1 MKKRVV
7 VTVAFIFSL
16 FLLNLVLAEVVS
28 EDLHLNIQTTNTTG
42 GVVTGT
48 FSFVFN
54 ISTTSDCSTIIYSNS
69 TTKTTDMR
77 GIISY
82 YLPNVSLNYSQ
93 QYYLCYY
100 RDGSLKDATKIVRTP
115 YSFRAKNITLSGVEP
130 DSNLDASG
138 YNITANYYFGN
149 GTYLK
154 DVNDT
159 LSQLNCGNGQVVKW
173 NDPSNVWYCSDVAP
187 SGTGDIDAVNTV
199 DDYLEG
205 GQTSGTVNLSIDETK
220 LNQTID
226 SRISTNNASIVNW
239 ATSTFA
245 QIANLINLI
254 GNWSADKPNYY
265 NTTQIVEINTSM
277 KNYVDFQNTSQTNY
291 IAENNASI
299 VNWAT
304 STFTSLATVVAAIG
318 NWSDDKPNYYNTTQI
333 VEINTSVTN
342 TINSVGSRWE
352 ANYTNMQG
360 DCGAGYFS
368 IGFYSNGTIQ
378 CSAGTA
384 SETDPMWTA
393 NWTNVAFENQAN
405 TFGAYN
411 QTFDTNT
418 LFIDSNNNAIG
429 IGTASPTENLT
440 VAGSVSFLGNRVMM
454 RNFAGRQKTILLFQF
469 PGAYTGYTT
478 SEAFDFIIHD
488 SVDYDTYSAM
498 NVLINRDGTGNT
510 QSWGQDDGNNYLVRI
525 KTYNDSGTISVYA
538 VTDNYVD
545 LFTLSMRYN
554 RDFNAFIGTEVGS
567 DSYTPPGTLVY
578 DSSLSTNKWTSG
590 TPSNSSTLTMMGG
603 KVGIGT
609 SSPQRPLHVA
619 GNILANGTINATT
632 DVCIEGG
639 NCLSGVITTG
649 GETDPKWSANYT
661 AYNESWSSTYN
672 ATTNASINN
681 YIVYTNGTMKSYVDA
696 TDLAINTSNNNYIL
710 WVNSTNGVGSGAYN
724 DTWINTTFYNTTQI
738 VEINTSMQN
747 YVIYTNGTMKSYVD
761 AVDLAINTSNNNYI
775 LVVNGT
781 MKDYVDAVNLAINE
795 SNNNYIAQ
803 NNQSVNNYINAVGS
817 RWEANYTNMQGDCG
831 AGSYAIGV
839 FPNGTVQCSL
849 DSTASESDPYW
860 AANWTAFNE
869 SWSTTTNTSYVPYT
883 GANKNID
890 LGNNNFTVN
899 GTTLFVNTNN
909 GRVSMGGDFPS
920 ASTAHKLFVN
930 GTVGGVQI
938 GNAFNY
944 AGTSFLDL
952 SVGSTTGNSRFL
964 FGQSNSNYGGMIW
977 NYNANPALAYL
988 SIFSRTSSYP
998 IMYFMYD
1005 GNVGIGTASPF
1016 SSTKL
1021 HVNGSILANGTI
1033 NATTDVCI
1041 EGGTCLSAKLNLSGG
1056 TMTGNL
1062 NLSANVNLTMN
1073 GGNQIG
1079 SNVTCVIIKGMTS
1092 TLEIC

>member
-1 MKKRVV
+1 LIIINYVD
-7 VTVAFIFSL
+7 SQ
-16 FLLNLVLAEVVS
+16 
-28 EDLHLNIQTTNTTG
+28 DTT
-42 GVVTGT
+42 
-48 FSFVFN
+48 
-54 ISTTSDCSTIIYSNS
+54 
-69 TTKTTDMR
+69 
-77 GIISY
+77 
-82 YLPNVSLNYSQ
+82 
-93 QYYLCYY
+93 
-100 RDGSLKDATKIVRTP
+100 
-115 YSFRAKNITLSGVEP
+115 
-130 DSNLDASG
+130 
-138 YNITANYYFGN
+138 
-149 GTYLK
+149 
-154 DVNDT
+154 
-159 LSQLNCGNGQVVKW
+159 
-173 NDPSNVWYCSDVAP
+173 
-187 SGTGDIDAVNTV
+187 
-199 DDYLEG
+199 
-205 GQTSGTVNLSIDETK
+205 
-220 LNQTID
+220 
-226 SRISTNNASIVNW
+226 
-239 ATSTFA
+239 
-245 QIANLINLI
+245 
-254 GNWSADKPNYY
+254 
-265 NTTQIVEINTSM
+265 INTS
-277 KNYVDFQNTSQTNY
+277 N
-291 IAENNASI
+291 
-299 VNWAT
+299 
-304 STFTSLATVVAAIG
+304 
-318 NWSDDKPNYYNTTQI
+318 
-333 VEINTSVTN
+333 
-342 TINSVGSRWE
+342 
-352 ANYTNMQG
+352 
-360 DCGAGYFS
+360 
-368 IGFYSNGTIQ
+368 
-378 CSAGTA
+378 
-384 SETDPMWTA
+384 
-393 NWTNVAFENQAN
+393 
-405 TFGAYN
+405 
-411 QTFDTNT
+411 
-418 LFIDSNNNAIG
+418 
-429 IGTASPTENLT
+429 
-440 VAGSVSFLGNRVMM
+440 
-454 RNFAGRQKTILLFQF
+454 
-469 PGAYTGYTT
+469 
-478 SEAFDFIIHD
+478 
-488 SVDYDTYSAM
+488 
-498 NVLINRDGTGNT
+498 
-510 QSWGQDDGNNYLVRI
+510 
-525 KTYNDSGTISVYA
+525 
-538 VTDNYVD
+538 
-545 LFTLSMRYN
+545 
-554 RDFNAFIGTEVGS
+554 
-567 DSYTPPGTLVY
+567 
-578 DSSLSTNKWTSG
+578 
-590 TPSNSSTLTMMGG
+590 
-603 KVGIGT
+603 
-609 SSPQRPLHVA
+609 
-619 GNILANGTINATT
+619 
-632 DVCIEGG
+632 
-639 NCLSGVITTG
+639 
-649 GETDPKWSANYT
+649 
-661 AYNESWSSTYN
+661 
-672 ATTNASINN
+672 NN
-681 YIVYTNGTMKSYVDA
+681 YIVYTNGTMKAYVDA